1 MSGVTPHT
9 PSGKV
14 LREDCN
20 VTGQDYKSLD
30 VSGAIPVKTLY
41 AQSQIINND

>member
-1 MSGVTPHT
+1 MSSVKPHT

-14 LREDCN
+14 LREGCN

-30 VSGAIPVKTLY
+30 VFGATPVR
-41 AQSQIINND
+41 APREVNR